1 MTAVRQDSSAY
12 DHASDLRAD
21 GGARRS
27 WQPMTL
33 EYVGHV
39 GDVMKS
45 THKSGPMGESDI
57 FSNHRPE

>member
-12 DHASDLRAD
+12 DPASDLRAD
-21 GGARRS
+21 GGRARRS
-27 WQPMTL
+27 WSPMTL

-45 THKSGPMGESDI
+45 THKSGQMGESDI
-57 FSNHRPE
+57 FSNHKV